1 MKVRSYHVVVSR
13 HRVGRYSIAALA
25 MDVPALDKTHART
38 LAVREAHRRASV
50 PNWSPWMR
58 ESWPHSSAERVQN
71 DEDAQTRRTK

>member
-1 MKVRSYHVVVSR
+1 MKPRIYR
-13 HRVGRYSIAALA
+13 TTITAHRVGRYDIAALA